1 MHHRPVRLDAL
12 ETAVACVA
20 FLGIAALSVV
30 RARRDPLAS
39 RFVALCVVLF
49 TYNVFQLLK
58 DLSGEDLWDRLN
70 NAAAAMCTP
79 AFYHFTMAF
88 LGQRRVRRPSIIA
101 FYAYFALLGVTALGA
116 FVSMRV
122 WGVLF
127 LIGMLPAVT
136 FGAVL
141 MVTYARRQ
149 L

>member
-1 MHHRPVRLDAL
+1 MHHRPVRMDAL

-20 FLGIAALSVV
+20 FLGIAALS
-30 RARRDPLAS
+30 
-39 RFVALCVVLF
+39 VVLF

-122 WGVLF
+122 WGV
-127 LIGMLPAVT
+127 
-136 FGAVL
+136 
-141 MVTYARRQ
+141 
-149 L
+149 